1 MGKLLRCAQDPLL
14 RHVAE
19 PSVVPEAPSF
29 ALAVQIC
36 CQVFRCWGACLSRAP
51 LTVGI
56 LQCGELLEDA
66 SRGSTVHEDT
76 RFHDAVRQESLNIRS
91 ITLSPS
97 RGYPLWMWIW
107 VDARSANIM
116 RWTGDWREQIDRSV
130 VKADLNGF
138 R

>member
-1 MGKLLRCAQDPLL
+1 MRPPATPSIFLKLLKLVAKSSVSYPLPQRSGEMGKLLRYAQDPLL

-76 RFHDAVRQESLNIRS
+76 ASTML
-91 ITLSPS
+91 
-97 RGYPLWMWIW
+97 Y
-107 VDARSANIM
+107 
-116 RWTGDWREQIDRSV
+116 DRKVST
-130 VKADLNGF
+130 
-138 R
+138 